1 MLITLVGERQVKE
14 GNEFIY
20 LGSLTECK
28 ECKLKGVCF
37 NLDEGRRYKIRSIR
51 GVSHDCK
58 IFDEGV
64 RVVEVAQAP
73 LTIASHAPGAIVGST
88 ITYSFPYCN
97 HVACTSYKLCHPL
110 ALRSG
115 GKAKILEVG
124 KDLDCTMG
132 LRLKEITIE

>member
-20 LGSLTECK
+20 LGSLTDCK

-37 NLDEGRRYKIRSIR
+37 NLEEGRKYKIRSIR
-51 GVSHDCK
+51 GVRHECK

-64 RVVEVAQAP
+64 RVVEVESTP
-73 LTIASHAPGAIVGST
+73 LVIASNGKGAIEGST
-88 ITYSFPYCN
+88 ITYSFTYCN
-97 HVACTSYKLCHPL
+97 ELACEAYKLCHPL

-115 GKAKILEVG
+115 GKAKILKVG
-124 KDLDCTMG
+124 KDLDCKRG
-132 LRLKEITIE
+132 FELKEITIE

>member
-1 MLITLVGERQVKE
+1 MLVTLVGNRQVEE

-37 NLDEGRRYKIRSIR
+37 NLEEGRKYTIKGVR
-51 GVSHDCK
+51 GVQHECK

-64 RVVEVAQAP
+64 KVVEVEPAP
-73 LTIASHAPGAIVGST
+73 LTIASNGKGAIAGST
-88 ITYSFPYCN
+88 ITYSFPYCK
-97 HVACTSYKLCHPL
+97 HVACTSYKLCHPV

-132 LRLKEITIE
+132 LKLKEITIE

>member
-37 NLDEGRRYKIRSIR
+37 NLEEGRRYKIRGIR
-51 GVSHDCK
+51 GVSHECK

-64 RVVEVAQAP
+64 RVVEVESAP
-73 LTIASHAPGAIVGST
+73 LVIASNGKGAIEGST
-88 ITYSFPYCN
+88 ITYSFQYCN
-97 HVACTSYKLCHPL
+97 ELACKTYKLCHPP
-110 ALRSG
+110 ALRRG
-115 GKAKILEVG
+115 GKAKILKVG
-124 KDLDCTMG
+124 KDLDCKRG
-132 LRLKEITIE
+132 FELKEITIE